1 MNYQIITK
9 IVKPLLCI
17 GGAIAVEVVSGLITK
32 KCVGAAVDSVLPD
45 EEIEEEESE
54 EIEET

>member
-17 GGAIAVEVVSGLITK
+17 GGAIAVEVASGLITK
-32 KCVGAAVDSVLPD
+32 KCVDTAVDAVLPD
-45 EEIEEEESE
+45 EEIEEESE